1 MQISLVTNKNFELA
15 ITIIILLQA
24 ATLALETFKELESFK
39 NIFEYVHLFVLA
51 AFIVEAGLKI
61 TAFRPKGYFR
71 DGWNVFDFAVL
82 AVSLI
87 PLTGS
92 LATVFRLLRL
102 LRVTRLTSRSKEL
115 RMIIGTLVCS
125 IPSMLNIVVLLGM
138 LFFIYGIAGY
148 HLFGE
153 IDHAHWGTLPDSF
166 LTLFKIITL
175 EGWVDIMNP
184 ILQENPLGGL
194 YFISFIV
201 IGTFI
206 VINLFI
212 AVIVRKSEEAYKH
225 LQAEYSTTATQAE
238 IMNEVREIRRMIED
252 LERKLGRNN
261 N

>member
-1 MQISLVTNKNFELA
+1 M
-15 ITIIILLQA
+15 
-24 ATLALETFKELESFK
+24 
-39 NIFEYVHLFVLA
+39 
-51 AFIVEAGLKI
+51 
-61 TAFRPKGYFR
+61 
-71 DGWNVFDFAVL
+71 
-82 AVSLI
+82 SLI
-87 PLTGS
+87 PLAGS

-102 LRVTRLTSRSKEL
+102 LRVTRLASRSKEL

-153 IDHAHWGTLPDSF
+153 IDHVRWGTLPDSF

-212 AVIVRKSEEAYKH
+212 AVIVRKSEEA
-225 LQAEYSTTATQAE
+225 SS
-238 IMNEVREIRRMIED
+238 ICR
-252 LERKLGRNN
+252 
-261 N
+261 